1 MKKKFFSIA
10 LMAFL
15 SQTAFS
21 APILHTSGF
30 INAVERTNFVDFE
43 SMGAMTTFGSTF
55 TQDSVTVNQVNGVL
69 TTCGLSCWLSN
80 STMTWYPDGG
90 DNGWTEIAR
99 ADASDFINIGS
110 GSGFSSSGKSV
121 QYELLNN
128 GLSILLDFIV
138 TPTSADGYIG
148 FSGGGF
154 DQIRLHNTLSSG
166 SFGDG
171 ALSALATD
179 NIELSGT
186 APVLE
191 PGTLALL
198 GLGFGFVCRVFTAA
212 PQSLISATIPANKK
226 ESARSPLCFRVLQ
239 NEQRIRQ
246 SGEWPLDPSI
256 LFLQRHIQ
264 NLYPMPNR
272 NSGHTLNMRQAAYIS
287 GGNNI
292 GHRTFQ

>member
-21 APILHTSGF
+21 APILHTSDF
-30 INAVERTNFVDFE
+30 INTEERTNFVDFE
-43 SMGAMTTFGSTF
+43 SMETTTTFGSMF
-55 TQDSVTVNQVNGVL
+55 TQDNVTANQVKGVH
-69 TTCGLSCWLSN
+69 TNCSLSC
-80 STMTWYPDGG
+80 GH
-90 DNGWTEIAR
+90 
-99 ADASDFINIGS
+99 
-110 GSGFSSSGKSV
+110 
-121 QYELLNN
+121 
-128 GLSILLDFIV
+128 
-138 TPTSADGYIG
+138 IG
-148 FSGGGF
+148 FSVGSF
-154 DQIRLHNTLSSG
+154 DQTRLRNTFSSG
-166 SFGDG
+166 SFGGG
-171 ALSALATD
+171 ALNTLAID

-191 PGTLALL
+191 PVTLALL

-226 ESARSPLCFRVLQ
+226 ESARSPRRFRVLQ
-239 NEQRIRQ
+239 NEQRIMQ

-264 NLYPMPNR
+264 NLYPMPDR

-292 GHRTFQ
+292 GYRTFQ

>member
-21 APILHTSGF
+21 APILHTSDF
-30 INAVERTNFVDFE
+30 INTVERTNFVDFE
-43 SMGAMTTFGSTF
+43 SMGTTTTFGSTF
-55 TQDSVTVNQVNGVL
+55 TQDSVTVNQINGVF
-69 TTCGLSCWLSN
+69 TTCGLSC
-80 STMTWYPDGG
+80 
-90 DNGWTEIAR
+90 
-99 ADASDFINIGS
+99 
-110 GSGFSSSGKSV
+110 
-121 QYELLNN
+121 
-128 GLSILLDFIV
+128 
-138 TPTSADGYIG
+138 GYTD

-154 DQIRLHNTLSSG
+154 DQIRLHNTFSSG

-171 ALSALATD
+171 ALNALAID